1 MKEETL
7 DTIINFCIANDA
19 ELTLTLLS
27 IKVFINFNEGDRY
40 KDTFVDEGNLYFWNY
55 MFNNWNVIPVKE
67 IIKAEFVVE

>member
-7 DTIINFCIANDA
+7 DTIIDFCIANDV
-19 ELTLTLLS
+19 ELTLTLPS

-40 KDTFVDEGNLYFWNY
+40 EDTFVDEGNLYFWNY
-55 MFNNWNVIPVKE
+55 MFNHWNVIPVKE

>member
-40 KDTFVDEGNLYFWNY
+40 EDTFVDEGNLYFWNY
-55 MFNNWNVIPVKE
+55 MFNHWNVIPVKE
-67 IIKAEFVVE
+67 IIKAEFMVE